1 MVAAGG
7 MPRFSDRPW
16 HAHMGIPIVASS
28 SHNCEITKIIYKGA
42 IVGIQKVVRLRQRTV
57 NEHRYR

>member
-1 MVAAGG
+1 
-7 MPRFSDRPW
+7 
-16 HAHMGIPIVASS
+16 MGIPIVASS

-57 NEHRYR
+57 NEDRCR